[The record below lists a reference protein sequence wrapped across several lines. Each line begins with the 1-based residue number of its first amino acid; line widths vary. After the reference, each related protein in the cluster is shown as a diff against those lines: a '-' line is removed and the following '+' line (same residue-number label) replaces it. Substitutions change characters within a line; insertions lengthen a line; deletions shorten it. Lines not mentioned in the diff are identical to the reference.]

1 MTFKSFLF
9 PAIYSA
15 VCISAICIT
24 FYGGATEH
32 MNEASIAGWLL
43 IVPFC
48 VASMIY
54 AKKSMYNNV
63 IGGKEAVK
71 EGFKF
76 IIFSTLI
83 LVIFQAIFFTLD
95 FKEYKIHFMQT
106 YGVELAKAQIANGHL
121 KITEAQ
127 IPDLIA
133 KEISQ
138 VTLFRE
144 CTGIVFKNLFLGTI
158 TSVIC
163 AVALRNKVGTDI
175 LSQ

>member
-9 PAIYSA
+9 PVIYSA
-15 VCISAICIT
+15 VCISAICFT
-24 FYGGATEH
+24 FYGGH
-32 MNEASIAGWLL
+32 VDHINEASIAGWLL

-48 VASMIY
+48 VAAMVY
-54 AKKSMYNNV
+54 AKKNFYNNS

-76 IIFSTLI
+76 IIFSTLL
-83 LVIFQAIFFTLD
+83 LVIFQAIFFTTD
-95 FKEYKIHFMQT
+95 FKDYKIHFMQT

-121 KITEAQ
+121 TITEAQ

-133 KEISQ
+133 KEIEQ

-158 TSVIC
+158 TAIIC
-163 AVALRNKVGTDI
+163 AVALRGKARV
-175 LSQ
+175 